1 MKKLVSLLLCML
13 LVLSLVACGSPKE
26 DPETSNEVVIQ
37 VPADVMSM
45 DPQLATDGQSFSA
58 QNLCFAG
65 LTALDA
71 DGNPVED
78 LAQSIDVSA
87 DGCTYTFKLRET
99 YWSNG
104 DKVTANDF
112 VYAWQ
117 RLVDPALASDYNWL
131 LETANVVNADAYD
144 PESGHTPADL
154 GVKAIDDSTLEVQLT
169 QPTGF
174 FLQIVSFPSTFP
186 LNQKFFESV
195 GDQYA
200 LSMDN
205 MLFCGPYKMT
215 SWDGGYGYSFEL
227 NDKYFDYENYKAK
240 YAPKLSFR
248 IVADSQSALMEYEKG
263 NLDYVALSGAQ
274 VKANEKMEGFNA
286 RLGSYTFYLI
296 ENINYIKKGANDAT
310 GNLNVRK
317 AISYAIDREDIA
329 TALND
334 GSVAAA
340 GLVPF
345 KLAANPE
352 NGKDFREDAGSLVEF
367 NVDKAKECYAAAKAE
382 LGKDISLDLMYS
394 SDQGDP
400 EITAATRIAAQLEE
414 VGFTVTLNAQ
424 PKKTRLNVYQHVN
437 DADADNPAKYANFD
451 VSLTR
456 WGPDYGDP
464 QTYMDLFISANTSNN
479 NGGYMSD
486 KYDEC
491 IEKAESAGTSAID
504 RWNYFIEAEKAL
516 VAEDFGIAPVYQ
528 NGGACLINPRM
539 SGIEFHSASVDV
551 FRHIVVK

>member
-1 MKKLVSLLLCML
+1 MKKLVTLLLCVL
-13 LVLSLVACGSPKE
+13 LILSLAACGSNKE
-26 DPETSNEVVIQ
+26 DPKASNEVVIQ

-45 DPQLATDGQSFSA
+45 DPQWATDGQSFSA

-78 LAQSIDVSA
+78 AAESISVSE
-87 DGCTYTFKLRET
+87 DGCVYTFKLKEN

-104 DKVTANDF
+104 EKVTAADY

-117 RLVDPALASDYNWL
+117 RLVNPEFGSDYNWL
-131 LETANVVNADAYD
+131 LETANVVGGDAYD

-154 GVKAIDDSTLEVQLT
+154 GIKAIDESTLEVTLT

-200 LSMDN
+200 LSLEN
-205 MLFCGPYKMT
+205 MIFCGPYKMT
-215 SWDGGYGYSFEL
+215 SWDNGYGYSFEL
-227 NDKYFDYENYKAK
+227 NEKYYDYENYKAN
-240 YAPKLSFR
+240 YANKITFR
-248 IVADSQSALMEYEKG
+248 IVADSQSALMEYEQG
-263 NLDYVALSGAQ
+263 NLDYVSLSGAQ
-274 VKANEKMEGFNA
+274 VKANEGVEGFEA

-296 ENINYIKKGANDAT
+296 ENISYNKEGANNVTA
-310 GNLNVRK
+310 NLNVRK

-352 NGKDFREDAGSLVEF
+352 TGKDFREDAGALVEF
-367 NVDKAKECYAAAKAE
+367 NQAKAKECLEAAKAE
-382 LGKDISLDLMYS
+382 LGKDTITLDLMYS

-437 DADADNPAKYANFD
+437 DAGTPNAYADFD

-464 QTYMDLFISANTSNN
+464 QTYMDLFIGSNTSNN
-479 NGGYMSD
+479 NGGYKSD
-486 KYDEC
+486 LYDEC
-491 IEKAESAGTSAID
+491 IKTAESAGTSAID
-504 RWNYFIEAEKAL
+504 RWNKFIEAEKFL